1 MSKTNYH
8 KHQFIYAILA
18 ALHLQIDRF
27 MYRLVHCQPYEMIIY
42 HWIMKLYDKGKAI
55 DDTIDIIYKARNM
68 FLLKTDA
75 CVV

>member
-1 MSKTNYH
+1 MLQSDQS
-8 KHQFIYAILA
+8 KHQFIYAILE
-18 ALHLQIDRF
+18 ALHLQMDSF
-27 MYRLVHCQPYEMIIY
+27 MYNLVYCQPYEMIIY

-55 DDTIDIIYKARNM
+55 DDTIDIIYKARNI